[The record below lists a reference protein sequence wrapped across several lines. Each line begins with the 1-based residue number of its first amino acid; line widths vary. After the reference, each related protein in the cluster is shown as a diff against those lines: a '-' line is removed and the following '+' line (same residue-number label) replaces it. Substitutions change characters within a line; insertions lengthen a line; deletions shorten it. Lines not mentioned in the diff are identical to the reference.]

1 MAAVR
6 ARRPAGRGAQ
16 GKVKRQSYT
25 PASNLPRLAAIK
37 MSGGITGEDVQVSG
51 KSLLLALTGL
61 VLFCGIAVA
70 GATWLGG
77 SLWNAKEAFGRT
89 TDAAAVGAGFSVRH
103 VDVVALPHTPSLSQA
118 RIQEVQA
125 IVVPDNRHS
134 ILSLDPKDVQARV
147 EGLDWVASARVRRLW
162 PSTMIVE
169 IGRRQGYARW
179 RENGETSVIDVNG
192 ERLLAERAADHPE
205 LPLVVGEG
213 AGPAAEPLL
222 IALESLPQLRAR
234 LKELDRIGDRRW
246 NVALTSGAIVALPEE
261 GAPQAMAQLESLQNQ
276 YALLDRP
283 VAGIDLR
290 TPGRMAV
297 RVHAELA
304 GAEHPM
310 LGGA

>member
-6 ARRPAGRGAQ
+6 ARRPGRNATPG
-16 GKVKRQSYT
+16 RSNRSYQSA
-25 PASNLPRLAAIK
+25 PSSNMPRLAAIK
-37 MSGGITGEDVQVSG
+37 MNGITGEEVHVSG
-51 KSLLLALTGL
+51 KSLMLGLTSL
-61 VLFCGIAVA
+61 VVFCGVAIA
-70 GATWLGG
+70 GAAWLGS
-77 SLWNAKEAFGRT
+77 SLWDAKEAFAST
-89 TDAAAVGAGFSVRH
+89 TDSAAANSGFAVQHVNVR
-103 VDVVALPHTPSLSQA
+103 ALPNSPSLSQA
-118 RIQEVQA
+118 RVAEVQA
-125 IVVPDNRHS
+125 MVVPAGRHS
-134 ILSLDPKDVQARV
+134 VISLDPKDVQARV

-162 PSTMIVE
+162 PSTVIVE
-169 IGRRQGYARW
+169 IARRQGYARW
-179 RENGETSVIDVNG
+179 KENGEISVIDSNG

-222 IALESLPQLRAR
+222 IALESLPQLRAH
-234 LKELDRIGDRRW
+234 LKQLTRIGDRRW
-246 NVALTSGAIVALPEE
+246 NIELTSGAIVALPED
-261 GAPQAMAQLESLQNQ
+261 GAPRAMAQLETLQTQ